1 MLGQD
6 QDSYKEGLESLQ
18 AFQGNMTNVNMW
30 DRVLTVQELA
40 ALSQSCTGGGE
51 GNILKWSDLK
61 DKGEGQTTLF
71 CSDACV

>member
-6 QDSYKEGLESLQ
+6 QDSYKGGLDVAQ

-30 DRVLTVQELA
+30 DRVLTAQEIT